1 MIHAKE
7 VESPWWLQSLP
18 FMVGQDRQGNWV
30 VQEQNGVRGG
40 LFVDRDAALRYV
52 RSENAGRPQVVIM
65 ISGILEL
72 DTTRKPPTLPYRQI
86 VTDALPLRRV
96 A

>member
-1 MIHAKE
+1 MTHAKE
-7 VESPWWLQSLP
+7 SEPPSRLQSLP

-40 LFVDRDAALRYV
+40 LFVNRDAALRYA
-52 RSENAGRPQVVIM
+52 RSENGGRAPIVIM

-72 DTTRKPPTLPYRQI
+72 DMMRKSATSPRRQI
-86 VTDALPLRRV
+86 VVDDLSFRRV